1 MIRRRCILV
10 LSTISLL
17 LLPPTT
23 SLQAWIAT
31 SESILH
37 APPASSLSPSSR
49 TLLFDGTLS
58 PDEIY
63 AKPHSATTT
72 GIPFRLTSHAV
83 NPLTSLCFLVEHLS
97 SIKRSCTPRGAND
110 GLLIIDQLG
119 TPTITAVLRRHSSNE
134 SKTNSKTSVPED
146 NTVLRLAAG
155 EDAPLLLAWSRFQ
168 ITVVDEFV
176 GHDLIREKKMQ
187 QQQQDEFESE
197 SAAVAGDEE
206 EEENEEERKRRK
218 KKNEQAT
225 SHWPTKVIVLNLQR
239 QSKLLS
245 SLLVHLSD
253 HLPSEMDVIRQVAV
267 DGAFFF

>member
-17 LLPPTT
+17 LLPPTN

-37 APPASSLSPSSR
+37 APPASSLSSSSR

-72 GIPFRLTSHAV
+72 GIPFRLTSHTV

-119 TPTITAVLRRHSSNE
+119 TPTITAILRRHSSNE
-134 SKTNSKTSVPED
+134 SMTSVSED

-187 QQQQDEFESE
+187 QQQE
-197 SAAVAGDEE
+197 SAAAAAVAGSPGDEE
-206 EEENEEERKRRK
+206 EEKEERKRK
-218 KKNEQAT
+218 KKNERAM

-253 HLPSEMDVIRQVAV
+253 RLPSEMEVIRQVAV
-267 DGAFFF
+267 DGAFCCFCFVLF